1 MLQNMGFITNKQF
14 GKSIKKYR
22 KKARLTIEEAALK
35 SGIRPKYYKRIE
47 EGTAIRLTVRHM
59 LNILDIY
66 GIELKIESL

>member
-1 MLQNMGFITNKQF
+1 MSFITNKQF
-14 GKSIKKYR
+14 GKAIKRYR
-22 KKARLTIEEAALK
+22 KRANLSIEESALK

-59 LNILDIY
+59 LNILDVY